1 VTAKPAPIL
10 ELDAVSKRFGETVTA
25 DRLSLAVARGAFVTF
40 LGPSG
45 SGKSTVLRMVAGL
58 ERPDSGRI
66 LIEGRDVAGVAPWR
80 RNLGMVFQHYAV
92 FPHMT
97 VAQNVGYGLDV
108 RKLTRD
114 ARLRRVAEMLDLVSL
129 PGFEN
134 RNVTRL
140 SGGEQQRVA
149 LARALAPQPRMLL
162 LDEPLSALDEKIRRE
177 MQSELK
183 HIQRKTGT
191 TFLYVTHDQEEALTM
206 SDAIVVLNRGTCAQ
220 YDAPEAMFRRPRNR
234 FVASFF
240 RGCNVLDAVCRMTDD
255 GRIML
260 AFGGADV
267 ALPPATKIVAS
278 GAQVSIAVRCENL
291 DLGAR
296 AQSCAARFVARV
308 EDTIYR
314 GTNVDHVL
322 RLADGQVVQATS
334 TRRELT
340 DGATSVIVGCDPVDI
355 VVLDD

>member
-1 VTAKPAPIL
+1 VNAEPASIL
-10 ELDAVSKRFGETVTA
+10 EFDAVSKRFGDTVTA
-25 DRLSLAVARGAFVTF
+25 DRLSLTVAHGAFVTF

-45 SGKSTVLRMVAGL
+45 SGKSTALRMVAGL

-97 VAQNVGYGLDV
+97 VAQNVAYGLKV
-108 RKLTRD
+108 RNMPHH
-114 ARLRRVAEMLDLVSL
+114 ARSERVRAMLDLVGL

-134 RNVTRL
+134 RDITRL

-149 LARALAPQPRMLL
+149 LARALAPQPRLLL

-206 SDAIVVLNRGTCAQ
+206 SDAIAVLNQGVCAQ
-220 YDAPEAMFRRPRNR
+220 YDTPEVLFSRPRNR

-240 RGCNVLDAVCRMTDD
+240 RGCNVLDAECRMTSD
-255 GRIML
+255 GQIML
-260 AFGGADV
+260 AVGGAEI
-267 ALPPATKIVAS
+267 ALPTTTSAAS
-278 GAQVSIAVRCENL
+278 KSQVSIAVRCENL
-291 DLGAR
+291 LLGAR
-296 AQSCAARFVARV
+296 AQSSAVRFAARV
-308 EDTIYR
+308 EDIIYR

-322 RLADGQVVQATS
+322 RFADGQVVLATS
-334 TRRELT
+334 TRRELN
-340 DGATSVIVGCDPVDI
+340 DGEASVIVGCDPANI
-355 VVLDD
+355 VVLEQ

>member
-1 VTAKPAPIL
+1 VNAEPASIL
-10 ELDAVSKRFGETVTA
+10 EFDAVSKRFGDTVTA
-25 DRLSLAVARGAFVTF
+25 DRLSLTVAHGAFVTF

-45 SGKSTVLRMVAGL
+45 SGKSTALRMVAGL

-97 VAQNVGYGLDV
+97 VAQNVAYGLKV
-108 RKLTRD
+108 RNMPHH
-114 ARLRRVAEMLDLVSL
+114 ARSERVRAMLDLVGL

-134 RNVTRL
+134 RDITRL

-149 LARALAPQPRMLL
+149 LARALAPQPRLLL

-206 SDAIVVLNRGTCAQ
+206 SDAIAVLNQGVCAQ
-220 YDAPEAMFRRPRNR
+220 YDTPEVLFSRPRNR

-240 RGCNVLDAVCRMTDD
+240 RGCNVLDAECRMTSD
-255 GRIML
+255 GQIML
-260 AFGGADV
+260 AVGGAEI
-267 ALPPATKIVAS
+267 ALPTTTSAAS
-278 GAQVSIAVRCENL
+278 KSQVSIAVRCENL
-291 DLGAR
+291 LLGVR
-296 AQSCAARFVARV
+296 AQSSAVRFAARV
-308 EDTIYR
+308 EDIIYR

-322 RLADGQVVQATS
+322 RFADGQVVLATS
-334 TRRELT
+334 TRRELN
-340 DGATSVIVGCDPVDI
+340 DGEASVIVGCDPANI
-355 VVLDD
+355 VVLEQ